1 MTAAGRPAAD
11 QQSRRTVL
19 SRAFAI
25 LDSFADGQP
34 EQTHGAIT
42 RATGLSA
49 ATVHRQLAE
58 LVAWGAVERT
68 RRGHYRIGL
77 HLWRLGSLAPQGR
90 QLRDVALPYLQDL
103 LEVTHEVV
111 HLVVLD
117 ENMALY
123 IEKLQSRPDVPVV
136 SRVGGR
142 RVRSRAC
149 SIAKRRECAL
159 DSPVGDRIIDGE
171 GTGFRHAL
179 RPGGPARTARQ
190 PLHATGPGKVLLAY
204 AGPAVLDAVLAEG
217 LARYASGTITDP
229 YELQRALADIR
240 QTGHCIS
247 RQEMTDG
254 AASVAAPVTD
264 AHQHVIAAISVV
276 VPSSTPDLSPLVPP
290 VRLAALGISRE
301 LRHHRDADGER

>member
-1 MTAAGRPAAD
+1 MTAAGRPGAD
-11 QQSRRTVL
+11 QGSPRTVL

-25 LDSFADGQP
+25 LDTFAEGQP
-34 EQTHGAIT
+34 EQTHGSIT
-42 RATGLSA
+42 RATGMSP

-58 LVAWGAVERT
+58 LVEWGAVERT

-90 QLRDVALPYLQDL
+90 ELRDVALPYLQDL

-123 IEKLQSRPDVPVV
+123 IEKLESRPDVAVV

-142 RVRSRAC
+142 
-149 SIAKRRECAL
+149 L
-159 DSPVGDRIIDGE
+159 
-171 GTGFRHAL
+171 
-179 RPGGPARTARQ
+179 

-204 AGPAVLDAVLAEG
+204 APPAVLNEVLAGG
-217 LARYASGTITDP
+217 LTRQASGTITDAR
-229 YELQRALADIR
+229 ELQRALAEIR
-240 QTGHCIS
+240 RTGHCIS

-264 AHQHVIAAISVV
+264 AHRRVIAAISVV

-301 LRHHRDADGER
+301 LRSRRHVAGEHLDD

>member
-1 MTAAGRPAAD
+1 VGND
-11 QQSRRTVL
+11 QRSGRTVL

-25 LDSFADGQP
+25 LDCFAEGQS
-34 EQTHGAIT
+34 EQTHGSIT
-42 RATGLSA
+42 RATGMSP

-58 LVAWGAVERT
+58 LVDWGAVERT
-68 RRGHYRIGL
+68 SRGHYRIGL

-90 QLRDVALPYLQDL
+90 ELRDVALPYLQDL

-117 ENMALY
+117 ENKALY
-123 IEKLQSRPDVPVV
+123 LEKLESRPGVSVV

-142 RVRSRAC
+142 
-149 SIAKRRECAL
+149 L
-159 DSPVGDRIIDGE
+159 
-171 GTGFRHAL
+171 
-179 RPGGPARTARQ
+179 
-190 PLHATGPGKVLLAY
+190 PLHATGPGKVLLAH
-204 AGPAVLDAVLAEG
+204 APQEVLEEVLAAG
-217 LARYASGTITDP
+217 LARQASGTITEP
-229 YELQRALADIR
+229 QELLRALAEIR

-264 AHQHVIAAISVV
+264 AQQRVIAAISVV
-276 VPSSTPDLSPLVPP
+276 VPSSTPSLSPLVPP

-301 LRHHRDADGER
+301 LRSRRNEIGER

>member
-1 MTAAGRPAAD
+1 MGAD
-11 QQSRRTVL
+11 DASRRTVL

-25 LDSFADGQP
+25 LDSFAGGEP
-34 EQTHGAIT
+34 EQTHGDIT
-42 RATGLSA
+42 RATGMSP

-77 HLWRLGSLAPQGR
+77 HLWRLGSLAPEGR
-90 QLRDVALPYLQDL
+90 ELRDVALPYLQDL

-117 ENMALY
+117 ENLALY
-123 IEKLQSRPDVPVV
+123 IEKLESRPDVPVV

-142 RVRSRAC
+142 
-149 SIAKRRECAL
+149 L
-159 DSPVGDRIIDGE
+159 
-171 GTGFRHAL
+171 
-179 RPGGPARTARQ
+179 
-190 PLHATGPGKVLLAY
+190 PLHATGPGKVLLAH
-204 AGPAVLDAVLAEG
+204 APPSVLAEVLAAG
-217 LARYASGTITDP
+217 LPRYASGTITDP
-229 YELQRALADIR
+229 YELQRALAEIR
-240 QTGHCIS
+240 QTGHCLS
-247 RQEMTDG
+247 REEMTDG

-264 AHQHVIAAISVV
+264 AHQRVIAAISVV

-301 LRHHRDADGER
+301 LRNRRNAVGER